1 MGAGPDAVHDVV
13 KRILAED
20 SSTKGAA
27 VSSTSHLQCVSR
39 AAEGLDNLAPLGAR
53 VSVDGAAVQR
63 TGRIYVSP

>member
-20 SSTKGAA
+20 SSAEAAA
-27 VSSTSHLQCVSR
+27 VSSPSHVQNLSR
-39 AAEGLDNLAPLGAR
+39 AEAGLHDLPPLGAR

-63 TGRIYVSP
+63 TGRI